1 MLRRPLNAYRS
12 TGADPPFTD
21 PAGAHGTAMEGYYW
35 RVVDAN
41 AGSVIVLGIRR
52 GPNGP
57 WAAVALAAH
66 PAGVAQH
73 AVAAPAAA
81 EPRSFVA
88 RAARVLRGSADG
100 SSMHLGETHGSS
112 DGCDPHSSAGTA
124 RGWRGVLG
132 GVRLRLDGATAYME
146 KN

>member
-1 MLRRPLNAYRS
+1 
-12 TGADPPFTD
+12 
-21 PAGAHGTAMEGYYW
+21 MEGYYW

-41 AGSVIVLGIRR
+41 AGSVIVVLCGVRQGQTER
-52 GPNGP
+52 GQP
-57 WAAVALAAH
+57 WLWRPTPPALRN
-66 PAGVAQH
+66 